1 MTSDDTSV
9 STDHGAVV
17 HAVRSSLERP
27 ERAAAAGHVDA
38 LASSDLPAPTKL
50 ALLAHLKTQGV
61 DRQQLEQLATSLV
74 RDDLPGE
81 QRAKVA
87 SKLVDRVVEAP
98 GRDPLGRNGLD
109 ADPATAELMGDL
121 VPAIATSALS
131 VLPSCDAR
139 RVDVSGQPVLFV
151 KTEMWSTADLAD
163 FEPVVDPLE
172 WPNCVVQSHFF
183 KDMTPQTPKTALL
196 APDAGWRAT
205 IRETVDFGFGA
216 GEMVTDL
223 EFVFHSNANSM
234 GCTYSM
240 APKGS
245 QDGKILHDEGYLL
258 VQDLGKS
265 RNARRITTLKA
276 VWFSGAN
283 TPVDEVCPV
292 WSLAAGLVAHS
303 CLQKSA

>member
-1 MTSDDTSV
+1 VTSEDTSV
-9 STDHGAVV
+9 PADHAAVV
-17 HAVRSSLERP
+17 DAVRSSLQRP

-38 LASSDLPAPTKL
+38 LAASDLPAPTKL
-50 ALLAHLKTQGV
+50 ALLAHLKSQGV

-74 RDDLPGE
+74 RDDLPDE
-81 QRAKVA
+81 RRATAA
-87 SKLVDRVVEAP
+87 SNLVDRVVEAP
-98 GRDPLGRNGLD
+98 GRDPLGRTGLE
-109 ADPATAELMGDL
+109 ADPATNELMGDL
-121 VPAIATSALS
+121 VPSITTSALS

-139 RVDVSGQPVLFV
+139 RVDVDGQPVLFV
-151 KTEMWSTADLAD
+151 KTEMWSTATLAE
-163 FEPVVDPLE
+163 FEPVIDPLE

-183 KDMTPQTPKTALL
+183 KDMAPQTSKIALP
-196 APDAGWRAT
+196 APDTGWRAT

-223 EFVFHSNANSM
+223 EFVFHANANSI

-240 APKGS
+240 APNGS

-292 WSLAAGLVAHS
+292 WSLAAGLVAHN
-303 CLQKSA
+303 CLQESA